1 MKKLIACIAVFAL
14 MLCGC
19 AELFPSRS
27 TLPSVVESVPE
38 DTKPV
43 SLPES
48 PAPTGNALYDT
59 FRMVLTTIRSSRY
72 LPVLGEELDLAYP
85 IEEEDFAICDVDGDG
100 KEELLVRIV
109 NTYTAGMVEVIYG
122 FNEETGGLYCELAVF
137 PALTFYPGIIK
148 GSCAHNQ
155 GLAGD
160 ALWPYFV
167 YTYDAAN
174 DCYKDAAAV
183 DAWSKA
189 VAEKDWA
196 GTPFPDDV
204 DTDHT
209 GVVYLILEGRDT
221 RTLSYSDYLA
231 WEAPIFAGLEEIE
244 IPWQKLTQENV
255 SAVGSMTEVLV
266 TDYYL
271 WRGEYIPAIIRTF
284 PGELRVNRSNDGTL
298 LVSAPLPEE
307 VGSRMSAR
315 YSLTDLNGD
324 GYSDINADFYSAE
337 VGSSQILWMS
347 DGESLCY
354 NEEFSILPGQVG
366 PRGEE

>member
-1 MKKLIACIAVFAL
+1 MKKLIACIAVLAL

-48 PAPTGNALYDT
+48 PAPTGNAIYDT
-59 FRMVLTTIRSSRY
+59 FGMVLTTIRSSKY
-72 LPVLGEELDLAYP
+72 LPFLVNELDSDHP

-148 GSCAHNQ
+148 KSCAHNQ

-174 DCYKDAAAV
+174 DCYEDAAAV

-209 GVVYLILEGRDT
+209 GVVYLILEGLDA

-231 WEAPIFAGLEEIE
+231 WEAPIFAGLKEIE
-244 IPWQKLTQENV
+244 IPWQKMTQDNV
-255 SAVGSMTEVLV
+255 AAVGSLTEIPVA
-266 TDYYL
+266 DYYR
-271 WRGEYIPAIIRTF
+271 WRDEYIPVTISTA
-284 PGELRVNRSNDGTL
+284 PGELRICRAVDGSL
-298 LVSAPLPEE
+298 LVSAQLPEE
-307 VGSRMSAR
+307 VGTQMNLC
-315 YSLTDLNGD
+315 SLDDLNGD
-324 GYSDINADFYSAE
+324 GYSDVNADFMSEDGGKA
-337 VGSSQILWMS
+337 SILWMS
-347 DGESLCY
+347 DGENLYY